1 MVQTFFHEEA
11 RISNGWTAS
20 GGEESSDEC
29 LEYIPR
35 TTACTAKW
43 FCLLEEVSGGESNT
57 GGKDKQVSC
66 TTLAV
71 LQPIF

>member
-1 MVQTFFHEEA
+1 MVQTFFQEEA

-20 GGEESSDEC
+20 GGERAPMNVSSTF
-29 LEYIPR
+29 PR
-35 TTACTAKW
+35 RRHV
-43 FCLLEEVSGGESNT
+43 LPSGSSYSIYVSGGESDT
-57 GGKDKQVSC
+57 EEKDKQVSC